1 MENPALIAIFANALS
16 PPSPLLPSHALTVII
31 AGKTTKMPR
40 PRGCNGA
47 PNHALVHALVV
58 LQSMLHFML

>member
-1 MENPALIAIFANALS
+1 MENPAHIAIFAKALS
-16 PPSPLLPSHALTVII
+16 PSSPLLPSHALTVTI

-40 PRGCNGA
+40 PRGSNDT

-58 LQSMLHFML
+58 L